1 MTESVQLSMK
11 LMTPVTVHLLLL
23 SLHANGPP
31 LSPCTSHHTTRAR
44 IYTHRCCLL
53 ANFSSPLPQPFPL
66 SLSLAAAAAAG
77 QRLKYRMV
85 LQRSGGHP
93 KATTARRTS
102 NQWWLSNS
110 ITVVVLDYL
119 TAYHRVWHVHAL
131 FSLNYLHL
139 IRTSPWTIVCY
150 CQLPHSKMSVMLFI
164 VLVHRCTRFLN
175 FSTNSNL
182 SSDLIPLHLT
192 NLSSQETFI

>member
-1 MTESVQLSMK
+1 M
-11 LMTPVTVHLLLL
+11 PVSCHFQGCKALLRTVKRRYIKY
-23 SLHANGPP
+23 HA
-31 LSPCTSHHTTRAR
+31 LAF
-44 IYTHRCCLL
+44 CLFL
-53 ANFSSPLPQPFPL
+53 SPLPQSFPL
-66 SLSLAAAAAAG
+66 SLSLAAAAAAPR
-77 QRLKYRMV
+77 QKYRMV

-131 FSLNYLHL
+131 FSLNYRHL

-192 NLSSQETFI
+192 NLSSQATFT